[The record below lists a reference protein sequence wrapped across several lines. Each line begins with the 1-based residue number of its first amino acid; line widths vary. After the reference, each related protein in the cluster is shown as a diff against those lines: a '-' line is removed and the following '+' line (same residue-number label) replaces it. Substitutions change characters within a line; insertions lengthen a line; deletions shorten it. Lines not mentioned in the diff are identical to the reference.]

1 MKLNFKFYT
10 NHLLKSEILRSV
22 SVLIT
27 GTVVAQLLSILLRPI
42 LSRLFSPESFGIF
55 SVYSSLVGIIMILSS
70 LKYDDAIVLPKSD
83 KESTNVLGLALI
95 INFIINTLIF
105 ILVILFGKGLISFL
119 GLPSNFP
126 VPMLYII
133 PLGVFIFSSYQSLNA
148 WLIRK
153 QKYISISVN
162 KLVRRSSEG
171 VSQISFA
178 LLKVFNGLIYSD
190 IIGQTAN
197 VTTAAVQA
205 RKNGLNLKLVSIPKL
220 KYVLRKYSEFPKF
233 NLIPSLMSSSSY
245 LLPPIFINKFY
256 SADIAGFFDLSKLLL
271 SIPLALIAASVS
283 NVLLQKVS
291 EKFNKKESFLS
302 ELKPVLS
309 IVLLISLLEIIAILL
324 FGENLFRIVF
334 GDRWIDSGRISKI
347 MVWSFAFNFIAS
359 SFTSMFIAMRRIKTF
374 SFWQAFYFVSILSLL
389 LFKHLPFIEFLKIY
403 VGIEV
408 FCYFIVVLI
417 LLSII
422 YRYESSIIR
431 EKSKL

>member
-1 MKLNFKFYT
+1 MKINFKFYT

-42 LSRLFSPESFGIF
+42 LTRLFSPESFGIY

-95 INFIINTLIF
+95 INLIINIF
-105 ILVILFGKGLISFL
+105 IFLLVILLGKRIISFL

-133 PLGVFIFSSYQSLNA
+133 PLGVFLFSSYQSLNA

-153 QKYISISVN
+153 KKYISVSLN

-171 VSQISFA
+171 VSQITFA
-178 LLKVFNGLIYSD
+178 IIKAFNGLIYSD
-190 IIGQTAN
+190 IIGQAAN
-197 VTTAAVQA
+197 VATAAVQSG
-205 RKNGLNLKLVSIPKL
+205 KNGLDLNLVSITKL
-220 KYVLRKYSEFPKF
+220 KYVFRKYSEFPKY

-256 SADIAGFFDLSKLLL
+256 SSDTAGFFDLSKLLL
-271 SIPLALIAASVS
+271 SIPLALIAASIS

-291 EKFNKKESFLS
+291 ERFNRKESFLS
-302 ELKPVLS
+302 ELKPVLY
-309 IVLLISLLEIIAILL
+309 IVLLISIFEIIAILL
-324 FGENLFRIVF
+324 FGEDLFKIVF
-334 GDRWIDSGRISKI
+334 GARWIDSGRISRI
-347 MVWSFAFNFIAS
+347 MVWSFALNFIAS

-374 SFWQAFYFVSILSLL
+374 SFWQAFYFVAILSLL
-389 LFKHLPFIEFLKIY
+389 FFKHLPFNEFLKIY
-403 VGIEV
+403 VAIEV
-408 FCYFIVVLI
+408 FCYVAVVLI

-422 YRYESSIIR
+422 YRYESSLIR
-431 EKSKL
+431 ENI

>member
-1 MKLNFKFYT
+1 M
-10 NHLLKSEILRSV
+10 LRSV

-42 LSRLFSPESFGIF
+42 LTRLFSPESFGIF

-83 KESTNVLGLALI
+83 KESTNLLGLALI
-95 INFIINTLIF
+95 INLIINIF
-105 ILVILFGKGLISFL
+105 IFLLVILFGEKIISFL

-126 VPMLYII
+126 VPMLYVI
-133 PLGVFIFSSYQSLNA
+133 PLGVFLFGSYQSLNS

-153 QKYISISVN
+153 KKYISVSVN

-178 LLKVFNGLIYSD
+178 LFSIFNGLIYSD

-197 VTTAAVQA
+197 VAITSVQA
-205 RKNGLNLKLVSIPKL
+205 RKYGLNLKLVSLTKL
-220 KYVLRKYSEFPKF
+220 KYVFSKYSEFPKF
-233 NLIPSLMSSSSY
+233 NLFPSLMSSSSY

-256 SADIAGFFDLSKLLL
+256 SSDIAGFFDLSKLLL

-291 EKFNKKESFLS
+291 EKFNRKESFLA
-302 ELKPVLS
+302 ELKPVLY
-309 IVLLISLLEIIAILL
+309 IVLLISISEIVAILL
-324 FGENLFRIVF
+324 FGEDLFKIVF
-334 GDRWIDSGRISKI
+334 GAKWIDSGRISKI
-347 MVWSFAFNFIAS
+347 MVWSFALNFVAS

-389 LFKHLPFIEFLKIY
+389 LFKHLPFNEFLKIY
-403 VGIEV
+403 VAIEV
-408 FCYFIVVLI
+408 FCYMAVVLI
-417 LLSII
+417 LFSIV
-422 YRYESSIIR
+422 YRYESSLIR
-431 EKSKL
+431 ENS